1 MSVDEL
7 ALILVRGLGQG
18 AIYALIGM
26 SFNIVVN
33 SSGIL
38 NFANGTLMILAGVL
52 AFVFLPASPGLAAW
66 ALVALAIV
74 AFFFI
79 FVMLQGLMTLV
90 PLKSSVDQH
99 SWLITTMAVSVIV
112 SACIHL
118 YGGSLAFRVPPLLPP
133 VSVFGLSTPSAYF
146 LLIGLAAF
154 WFVMIGW
161 FYRNTRA
168 GLAMS
173 AVAQDLDAGR
183 AAGIPVRRIQLYA
196 FGISGLV
203 IGTTG
208 FVGAPV
214 INISAETGIGYLL
227 SGFTALVIG
236 GLGSNLGAVVGGALV
251 GVLSMFAA
259 YRFGGIY
266 QDTVTMGLLIA
277 VLMFRP
283 EGIFGLAAS
292 RRV

>member
-1 MSVDEL
+1 MSIDEL

-26 SFNIVVN
+26 SFNVVVN

-38 NFANGTLMILAGVL
+38 NFANGALLILAGVL
-52 AFVFLPASPGLAAW
+52 AYVLLPGSPDWLVWTLAA
-66 ALVALAIV
+66 AGIAACLL
-74 AFFFI
+74 FF
-79 FVMLQGLMTLV
+79 VSLQGIVTLF
-90 PLKSSVDQH
+90 PLKSSVEQH
-99 SWLITTMAVSVIV
+99 SWLVTTMAVSVIL
-112 SACIHL
+112 SAFIHL
-118 YGGSLAFRVPPLLPP
+118 YGGSLAFRVPAILQP
-133 VSVFGLSTPSAYF
+133 VSVFGLSTPAAYF
-146 LLIGLAAF
+146 LVIALAVF
-154 WFVMIGW
+154 WFFVIRW
-161 FYRNTRA
+161 FYQKTFT

-173 AVAQDLDAGR
+173 AIAQDLDAAK
-183 AAGIPVRRIQLYA
+183 AAGISVKKIQLSA

-203 IGTTG
+203 LATTG

-214 INISAETGIGYLL
+214 INISADAGIGYLL

-236 GLGSNLGAVVGGALV
+236 GLGSNVGALAGGALV

-283 EGIFGLAAS
+283 EGIFGLAAA
-292 RRV
+292 RKV

>member
-1 MSVDEL
+1 MSIDEL

-18 AIYALIGM
+18 AVYALIGM

-38 NFANGTLMILAGVL
+38 NFANGALLILSGVL
-52 AFVFLPASPGLAAW
+52 AFVLLPAAPGWMPWIAA
-66 ALVALAIV
+66 ALGIAACL
-74 AFFFI
+74 
-79 FVMLQGLMTLV
+79 FVLVSLQGVLTLF
-90 PLKSSVDQH
+90 PLKSSVEQH
-99 SWLITTMAVSVIV
+99 SWLVTTMAISVIL

-118 YGGSLAFRVPPLLPP
+118 YGGSLAFRVPSLLPP

-146 LLIGLAAF
+146 LLVALAVL
-154 WFVMIGW
+154 WFLVIRW
-161 FYRNTRA
+161 FHQKTFT

-173 AVAQDLDAGR
+173 AIAQDLDAAK
-183 AAGIPVRRIQLYA
+183 AAGISVKRIQLSA

-203 IGTTG
+203 LATTG

-214 INISAETGIGYLL
+214 INISADAGIGYLL

-236 GLGSNLGAVVGGALV
+236 GLGSNVGALVGGALV
-251 GVLSMFAA
+251 GVLSTFAA

-283 EGIFGLAAS
+283 EGIFGLAAA
-292 RRV
+292 RKV